1 MLRQPAPISY
11 LVDYKNK
18 GNVHLFQHG
27 RRLDGDSVI
36 NEFVVNG
43 NEKVTGIHQATDS
56 DAKRGLQILCNML
69 GEDYTLL
76 MARVDASIPGDV
88 PGMCASG
95 INSATCYCGT
105 ATCTNVGTGLN
116 CVIASSTCSFPT
128 CPNTAGSTVNSVDC
142 ACGST
147 TCTSSSGR
155 YCTSSDNS
163 CSANPICANTAG
175 NTVNSV
181 DCDCGSTTCTSS
193 SGRYCTSSDNSCSA
207 NPFCANTAGNTVN
220 SADCDCGSTTCTSS
234 SGRYCTSSDNSC
246 SANPICAHDEDGT
259 VNSADCDCGSTTC
272 TSSSGRYCT
281 SSTNSCSADPPAA
294 DQLYAKLFDDT
305 SATYYYE
312 IVVQIK
318 RVGATSNCIAD
329 NGNGG
334 TGTSCEGNQWAVN
347 SCCSST
353 NDCDT
358 ARPCTDTDRPLNWYK
373 LGVNS
378 GTTAYRRADGESSTD
393 NWYNFELVRS
403 EKYAVIAKDSYGDG
417 WANYQLQISTSTA
430 ESGNIIS
437 ITVENTA
444 DGWMGS
450 GFGGTAGYLV
460 YSSGWK
466 FAHVGC
472 GVFATAN
479 DVTDADSKYTPS
491 VLDGEST
498 STENEFAFTC
508 ATDYTASGVAVCTNG
523 ANRDCGNSGTRD
535 DTCINSGA
543 SWNSPTCV
551 AD

>member
-1 MLRQPAPISY
+1 MTVFKSILLIISHCAVQSSMLRQPGEISY

-88 PGMCASG
+88 PGMCTNG

-175 NTVNSV
+175 N
-181 DCDCGSTTCTSS
+181 
-193 SGRYCTSSDNSCSA
+193 
-207 NPFCANTAGNTVN
+207 
-220 SADCDCGSTTCTSS
+220 
-234 SGRYCTSSDNSC
+234 
-246 SANPICAHDEDGT
+246 T

-378 GTTAYRRADGESSTD
+378 GTTAYRRANGESSTD

-417 WANYQLQISTSTA
+417 WADYQLQISTSTA